1 MFLLSKVGLLIV
13 ILLEVPFTQ
22 GTQYPTDLLAFQPV
36 FSSSCSNIEPMLQ
49 IGTLQAM
56 QMYFV
61 GSKHMEHISSLD
73 FVDVAAMMKKSELW
87 VMKNTAFETKSYYSR
102 IIRPRRPNLI
112 IKSHLIQI
120 AVFN

>member
-22 GTQYPTDLLAFQPV
+22 GTQYPTDLLALQPG
-36 FSSSCSNIEPMLQ
+36 FSSSCSNIEHMLQ

-61 GSKHMEHISSLD
+61 GSKHMEHISSLN
-73 FVDVAAMMKKSELW
+73 FVVAAMMKKSELW
-87 VMKNTAFETKSYYSR
+87 VQPCFKTITIIYALDTAHEKYG
-102 IIRPRRPNLI
+102 
-112 IKSHLIQI
+112 
-120 AVFN
+120 V

>member
-36 FSSSCSNIEPMLQ
+36 FSSSCSNIEHMLQ

-61 GSKHMEHISSLD
+61 GSKHTEHISSLD

-87 VMKNTAFETKSYYSR
+87 VQPCFKNIAIIYALDTAHEKYG
-102 IIRPRRPNLI
+102 
-112 IKSHLIQI
+112 
-120 AVFN
+120 V